1 MKRKLTFI
9 VPSLAAL
16 LLAAPLV
23 RGEDEKEKKVETEV
37 AVQVAKVTRATLRR
51 AVTAYGVV
59 EPQLAEAG
67 SPPASARLAPAL
79 AGIISEV
86 SGVEGQRVEKG
97 AVIFRLDS
105 RAVDA
110 AVAKAEMAIEFAQKN
125 ADRQTKLLAAEG
137 TSEKLVLEAKQALA
151 AAQTEL
157 ATAKVQQSL
166 LRGEAPLAGTL
177 VSLTARPGEPAD
189 ATKPLAEIV
198 DLDRLTATVRV
209 PRANAAELSAGQ
221 KAQLLAGGDAAAIES
236 AVSFV
241 SPQVDAATDTVLVR
255 LTVAKG
261 AGLRPGQFVS
271 ARIFSEEHKDRL
283 AVPSASVVKDADD
296 GTVIALVE
304 GEKATRKKVI
314 TGLREGGLVEVEG
327 EGLKEGQTVV
337 TVGAY
342 GLPKETKV
350 RVLNAETK

>member
-1 MKRKLTFI
+1 MKKNITQF
-9 VPSLAAL
+9 VAAL
-16 LLAAPLV
+16 LLAAPVL
-23 RGEDEKEKKVETEV
+23 RAEEEKKVETEV
-37 AVQVAKVTRATLRR
+37 AVQVAKITRATLRR

-59 EPQLAEAG
+59 EPEPL
-67 SPPASARLAPAL
+67 ASARLAPAQP
-79 AGIISEV
+79 GIVAEV
-86 SGVEGQRVEKG
+86 NAVEGQHVEKG

-125 ADRQTKLLAAEG
+125 ADRQKKLIAAEG
-137 TSEKLVLEAKQALA
+137 TSEKLVLEAQQALA
-151 AAQTEL
+151 SAKTEL

-166 LRGEAPLAGTL
+166 LTGEAPIAGTI

-189 ATKPLAEIV
+189 ATTPLAQIL
-198 DLDRLTATVRV
+198 DLDRLTATVHV
-209 PRANAAELSAGQ
+209 PRADAADLRVEQ
-221 KAQLLAGGDAAAIES
+221 KAELLAGGDAAPIES
-236 AVSFV
+236 VVTFV

-255 LTVAKG
+255 LAVSKG

-271 ARIFSEEHKDRL
+271 ARIFSEERKDRL
-283 AVPSASVVKDADD
+283 AVPAASVVKDGEGGA
-296 GTVIALVE
+296 VIAIVE
-304 GEKATRKKVI
+304 DGKATQKPVK
-314 TGLREGGLVEVEG
+314 TGLREGSLVEVEG
-327 EGLKEGQTVV
+327 EGLSEGQTVV